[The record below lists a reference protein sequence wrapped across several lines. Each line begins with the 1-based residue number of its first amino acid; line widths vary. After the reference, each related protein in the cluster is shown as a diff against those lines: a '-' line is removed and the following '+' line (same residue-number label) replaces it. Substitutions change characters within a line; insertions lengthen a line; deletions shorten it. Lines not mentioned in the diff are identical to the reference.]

1 MAHEGESQSA
11 EVAAASEAGYHHVG
25 IFLGHLHL
33 LFCFQSYHCL
43 VQ

>member
-11 EVAAASEAGYHHVG
+11 EVAASSEAGYHHVG

-33 LFCFQSYHCL
+33 LFCLKSYHCL